1 MAAPP
6 KNYRQYKQKAFGPW
20 ILDLK
25 NPEGGQA
32 GPELW
37 KLYSETNNK
46 HQNTITVSESG
57 MMRVSNDGAIEIHA
71 GDRNT
76 PNSFDIRV
84 DAAKGQI
91 SITAA
96 TTVKIKG
103 STVMVEALEDIDL
116 VAGQSVNIK
125 SGSGRILLDGN
136 VIDKKTITG
145 SILPPDK
152 LWTNRILA
160 NAPVG
165 FGTLFKIGL
174 GFLTGGLGGALLGG
188 LGVGGLGGLGGSSLL
203 GGLTG
208 DLFGGALGE
217 GLSGALGGGL
227 GGILGEGLSG
237 ALGGGLG
244 GILGE
249 GLTGALGGSLVGDL
263 FGGALGEG
271 LSGALGG
278 SLGGVFG
285 DLPGGLLTGAIN
297 GLGNG
302 DVFGG
307 LIQGGLNGLG
317 LTDGSLMGNL
327 IGGFT
332 EGLGINQLLEG
343 VGLEAVSALFGGVGG
358 SDAFGGIINSLAT
371 GQGLSVADIGG
382 SIVQV
387 AFGDSG
393 IFGGDSGGL
402 FTSAVGEIGKN
413 IFGSVQQNPSN
424 LPDFSKVGDFT
435 GTFDVYTA

>member
-6 KNYRQYKQKAFGPW
+6 KNYRRYKQKSFGPW
-20 ILDLK
+20 VLDLK

-37 KLYSETNNK
+37 KLYSETDNK
-46 HQNTITVSESG
+46 HQNTIAVSESG
-57 MMRVSNDGAIEIHA
+57 MMRVSNDGTIEIHA

-96 TTVKIKG
+96 TAVKIKG
-103 STVMVEALEDIDL
+103 KTVMVEALEDIDL

-125 SGSGRILLDGN
+125 AGSGRIFLDGN

-145 SILPPDK
+145 SILPPDQ

-174 GFLTGGLGGALLGG
+174 GFLTGGLGGAA
-188 LGVGGLGGLGGSSLL
+188 VAGLGGLGGSSIL
-203 GGLTG
+203 GGLAG
-208 DLFGGALGE
+208 DLFGGALGDALGS
-217 GLSGALGGGL
+217 GLSGILGDGL
-227 GGILGEGLSG
+227 GGI
-237 ALGGGLG
+237 
-244 GILGE
+244 
-249 GLTGALGGSLVGDL
+249 VGDL
-263 FGGALGEG
+263 AGAAFGGGDLLGGLTSVALGTE
-271 LSGALGG
+271 
-278 SLGGVFG
+278 
-285 DLPGGLLTGAIN
+285 PGGGGIFGSLLTGAIE

-302 DVFGG
+302 DIMGG
-307 LIQGGLNGLG
+307 LIKGGLDGLG
-317 LTDGSLMGNL
+317 LTDGSLMGNI

-332 EGLGINQLLEG
+332 EGLGVNQLLEG
-343 VGLEAVSALFGGVGG
+343 IGLEAASTLFG
-358 SDAFGGIINSLAT
+358 SDAFSGIISGLAS

-382 SIVQV
+382 SIAQV
-387 AFGDSG
+387 AFGESG
-393 IFGGDSGGL
+393 IFGGDSAGL
-402 FTSAVGEIGKN
+402 FTNAVTEIGEN
-413 IFGSVQQNPSN
+413 IFGSVASDPSN
-424 LPDFSKVGDFT
+424 LPDFSSIGNFSGSFGV
-435 GTFDVYTA
+435 